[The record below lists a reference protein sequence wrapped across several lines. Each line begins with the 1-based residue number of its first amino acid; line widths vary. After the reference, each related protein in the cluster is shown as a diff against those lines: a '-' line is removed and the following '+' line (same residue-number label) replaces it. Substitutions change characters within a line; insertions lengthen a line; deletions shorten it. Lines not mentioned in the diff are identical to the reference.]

1 MQPES
6 DELLLE
12 RIRVGNRDAL
22 SHLYQRYH
30 GRLFAFCYR
39 LLKNTAHAEDAVQDT
54 FVKICSSVHS
64 LEKSKALRSW
74 MFQIARNEALMK
86 LRRNKESSNG
96 GMDDVWDDNTPLT
109 VLEHNDIIGIV
120 ERSVNNLKVEY
131 REVLLLREYD
141 QLSYAEIADI
151 TGATT
156 SAVKSRIFKAR
167 KALAET
173 LGPWFKERA
182 E

>member
-1 MQPES
+1 
-6 DELLLE
+6 
-12 RIRVGNRDAL
+12 
-22 SHLYQRYH
+22 
-30 GRLFAFCYR
+30 
-39 LLKNTAHAEDAVQDT
+39 
-54 FVKICSSVHS
+54 
-64 LEKSKALRSW
+64 